1 MNYLKRAILYCKRKT
16 SKSIILGITFFMIGN
31 LVLVGLGISNAADN
45 AKKIT
50 RDKMSAVV
58 NYEFDYDSYW
68 EEMDKLESDE
78 ERMEFNKNMPR
89 VSNENVKQM
98 MADERVL
105 TVNQLTSTMVY
116 SVGIENVPVGNESK
130 KNENSSGGASY
141 DAITGEEYVYQEANL
156 FLMANAYPNMIE
168 FEDGT
173 FTLEQGRMYTQEDLD
188 NSNHVALITKELAEL
203 NGLQIGDT
211 FKYVMFQ
218 NDQLEQYKTTMGLT
232 DQDCIMEVE
241 VIGIYSTKND
251 VDPNSEQ
258 FDWMSPYESPKNI
271 ILIPLTAYADYS
283 YNLITKVYDY
293 FVSTGNFSMIEGQE
307 RPVIEDYLVTN
318 RATFLLNSPEGI
330 QSFVSDHQSLEEEFI
345 KFNSN
350 EKEFQQ
356 LAKPL
361 DTLSFF
367 ANVIVWIVALNAV
380 VIISLV
386 TALTLKTRE
395 FEIGVLLSLGVSKVK
410 VVMQLFAE
418 LLIVAFLG
426 FTLAVG
432 TGSLIAG
439 KVGDVVLDYQKNNTE
454 QEIEVDTSYSW
465 VGNQDYFT
473 EISQDELLENYQVT
487 INPLLILEIYG
498 LGILVVF
505 ISILIPS
512 VMIMRLNPKRI
523 MLS

>member
-31 LVLVGLGISNAADN
+31 LVLVGLGISNAAEN

-50 RDKMSAVV
+50 RDKMRAVV
-58 NYEFDYDSYW
+58 NYEIDYDSFW
-68 EEMDKLESDE
+68 KEMDKLESDE
-78 ERMEFNKNMPR
+78 ERTEFNKNMPR
-89 VSNENVKQM
+89 VNNENVKKM
-98 MADERVL
+98 MADERVSA
-105 TVNQLTSTMVY
+105 VNQLTSTMVY
-116 SVGIENVPVGNESK
+116 SIGIENVPVGNENK
-130 KNENSSGGASY
+130 KNENSSGASY
-141 DAITGEEYVYQEANL
+141 DAITGKEYVYQEANL

-173 FTLEQGRMYTQEDLD
+173 FTLEQGRMYTQDDMD
-188 NSNHVALITKELAEL
+188 NSNRVALITKELAEV

-241 VIGIYSTKND
+241 IIGIYSTKND
-251 VDPNSEQ
+251 VDPNSDQ
-258 FDWMSPYESPKNI
+258 FDWMAPYESPKNV
-271 ILIPLTAYADYS
+271 ILLPLTAYADYS
-283 YNLITKVYDY
+283 YNLISKVYDY

-318 RATFLLNSPEGI
+318 KATFLLKSAENIE
-330 QSFVSDHQSLEEEFI
+330 SFVSDHQSLEEQFI

-350 EKEFQQ
+350 EKEFKE

-367 ANVIVWIVALNAV
+367 ANVIVWIVAINAV

-439 KVGDVVLDYQKNNTE
+439 KVGELVLDYQQSNTE
-454 QEIEVDTSYSW
+454 EEIQTDVTYGGIWD
-465 VGNQDYFT
+465 QDYFT
-473 EISQDELLENYQVT
+473 RISQDELLENYNVS
-487 INPLLILEIYG
+487 IEPLLIIEIYG
-498 LGILVVF
+498 LGVLVVF

-512 VMIMRLNPKRI
+512 IMIMRLNPKRI